1 MDGNANPAV
10 EKTVLD
16 GLLEDVFGLN
26 YESSPNFKFAEE
38 IVDPRILRHLDK
50 MVEFYLSKLHSAYP
64 SLILDT
70 QKTPAKL
77 NNAANEAQHR
87 GELRNAR
94 DLYIFAG
101 YAYEM
106 QNDWTGLSFVS
117 THIKGLLRKLPQDF
131 QPQKLPHWYQV

>member
-1 MDGNANPAV
+1 MNGNANPAV
-10 EKTVLD
+10 EKTVIN

-64 SLILDT
+64 SLRLDT

-77 NNAANEAQHR
+77 NNAANAKVQHGR
-87 GELRNAR
+87 FKGKLLLGEPIIEIIIN
-94 DLYIFAG
+94 
-101 YAYEM
+101 
-106 QNDWTGLSFVS
+106 N
-117 THIKGLLRKLPQDF
+117 
-131 QPQKLPHWYQV
+131 